1 MGSVFCGVERAAVK
15 RVVSPS
21 ENKDTNKPAARNS
34 RANPG
39 RKAFETKPA
48 PAARSP
54 AARGDGR
61 PTWAVDF
68 CGGTEGERC
77 GPVFP
82 PLLAAVLLIHFS
94 CSRCTPTVRDGR
106 VRAAWA
112 NNVTLV
118 YLPFNKQQHNFKVA
132 RERGRR
138 EMSLAYAF
146 RPWSRQLGWNIYVVC
161 GRVTDAVPF
170 SHWKHSY

>member
-1 MGSVFCGVERAAVK
+1 MPTRHFATWGLFYFENSMGSVFCGVERAAVK

-21 ENKDTNKPAARNS
+21 ENTRITNKPAARNS

-68 CGGTEGERC
+68 CGGTEGEPC
-77 GPVFP
+77 GPVLP

-94 CSRCTPTVRDGR
+94 WSRCTPTVSDGC
-106 VRAAWA
+106 VYPASA

-118 YLPFNKQQHNFKVA
+118 HLPFDKQQHNFKVA
-132 RERGRR
+132 RGRGRR

-146 RPWSRQLGWNIYVVC
+146 RPWSRQLG
-161 GRVTDAVPF
+161 
-170 SHWKHSY
+170 